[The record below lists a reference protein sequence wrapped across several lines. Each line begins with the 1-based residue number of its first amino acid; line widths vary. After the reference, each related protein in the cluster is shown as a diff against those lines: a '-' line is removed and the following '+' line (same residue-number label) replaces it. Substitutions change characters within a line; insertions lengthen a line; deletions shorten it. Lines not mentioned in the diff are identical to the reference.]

1 MARPRLTRTSVTR
14 LRNAET
20 NRKQSEEKVTF
31 RLVPQP
37 LDHGQAEERAGFG
50 LLEITVNGRLMTE
63 GFDEHTQGYATGPRV
78 SGYHFAEWLVWNWWR
93 LRWEPGPPG
102 KFDRDGVYR
111 WDSAHRTATIGEG
124 YVWPNV
130 VISSDGFRCALIA
143 EPSQEL
149 EAVPF
154 RYLGA
159 ARMEVIPAGDLEA
172 EIDRFARQVLEILD
186 NANVH
191 DTNLHRLWSD
201 LRTERTDPDS
211 ARFRRLEA
219 RLGFEPDEIDE
230 RTISSYLDDAKE
242 LGDNAVEELAAHA
255 AHLDRGANMASA
267 AALRQI
273 SIDRGFDAN
282 AAAAVR
288 LNDAVRLNF
297 ENREWTESPAW
308 QTGEDAARALRRQE
322 NLGTD
327 PVCNA
332 RLADLAGTTMSAIE
346 NNSVRSDELSFA
358 IAGDGSRSRLAL
370 RPKWETGRRFD
381 LARLIGDRLV
391 DGAEPL
397 LPATRAHSYRQKA
410 QRAFAAELLSPYDA
424 VDDMLDIDIS
434 EERQTE
440 VAEHFQISPL
450 AIRTL
455 LMNKGRISRDNA
467 PFVSDRLY

>member
-1 MARPRLTRTSVTR
+1 MAHKKQDTVTIRLDT
-14 LRNAET
+14 
-20 NRKQSEEKVTF
+20 
-31 RLVPQP
+31 QP

-50 LLEITVNGRLMTE
+50 LLEISVNGRLMTE
-63 GFDEHTQGYATGPRV
+63 GFDEHVQGYATGPRV

-102 KFDRDGVYR
+102 KPGADVFRR
-111 WDSAHRTATIGEG
+111 WDAAHRTATIGEG

-149 EAVPF
+149 AVPF

-172 EIDRFARQVLEILD
+172 EIDRFASHVLEILD

-191 DTNLHRLWSD
+191 DTNLHRLWND
-201 LRTERTDPDS
+201 LRTERADIDS
-211 ARFRRLEA
+211 TRFRRLEA
-219 RLGFEPDEIDE
+219 RLGFDPDEIDE
-230 RTISSYLDDAKE
+230 RTISSRLEDAKE
-242 LGDNAVEELAAHA
+242 LGDDAVEELAAHA
-255 AHLDRGANMASA
+255 AHLGREANLASA
-267 AALRQI
+267 SALRRI

-282 AAAAVR
+282 ADAAVR
-288 LNDAVRLNF
+288 LNAAVRLDF

-327 PVCNA
+327 PVGNA
-332 RLADLAGTTMSAIE
+332 RLADMAGTTMSAIE
-346 NNSVRSDELSFA
+346 NSSVCSDELSFV
-358 IAGDGSRSRLAL
+358 IAGDGNRSRLAL

-391 DGAEPL
+391 DGAERL

-440 VAEHFQISPL
+440 VAEHFQVSPL

-455 LMNKGRISRDNA
+455 LVNKGRISRENV

>member
-1 MARPRLTRTSVTR
+1 MARQ
-14 LRNAET
+14 
-20 NRKQSEEKVTF
+20 KQDTVTF
-31 RLVPQP
+31 RLDPQP

-63 GFDEHTQGYATGPRV
+63 GFDAHIQGYATGPRV

-102 KFDRDGVYR
+102 KLGPDVFRR
-111 WDSAHRTATIGEG
+111 WDSAHRTDTIGEG

-159 ARMEVIPAGDLEA
+159 ARMEVVPAGDLEA

-191 DTNLHRLWSD
+191 DTNLHRLWDD
-201 LRTERTDPDS
+201 LRMERTDPDS

-219 RLGFEPDEIDE
+219 RLGFDPDEIDE
-230 RTISSYLDDAKE
+230 RKISSYLDDAKE

-255 AHLDRGANMASA
+255 AHLDRGANVASA

-273 SIDRGFDAN
+273 SIDRGFDAKVD
-282 AAAAVR
+282 AAVR
-288 LNDAVRLNF
+288 LNC

-308 QTGEDAARALRRQE
+308 QTGEDAARAVRRQE

-346 NNSVRSDELSFA
+346 NSSMCSDELSFV
-358 IAGDGSRSRLAL
+358 IAGDGNRSRLAL

-391 DGAEPL
+391 DGAERL
-397 LPATRAHSYRQKA
+397 LPATRAYSYRQKA

-440 VAEHFQISPL
+440 VAEHFQVSPL

-455 LMNKGRISRDNA
+455 LVNKGRISRENA
-467 PFVSDRLY
+467 PFVSNRLY

>member
-1 MARPRLTRTSVTR
+1 MARQ
-14 LRNAET
+14 
-20 NRKQSEEKVTF
+20 KQNTVTF
-31 RLVPQP
+31 RLDPQP
-37 LDHGQAEERAGFG
+37 LDHGQVEERAGFG

-63 GFDEHTQGYATGPRV
+63 GFDEHDQGYATGPRV
-78 SGYHFAEWLVWNWWR
+78 SGYHFAEWLIWNWWR

-102 KFDRDGVYR
+102 KPGLDVFRR

-130 VISSDGFRCALIA
+130 VISSDGFRCALVA

-149 EAVPF
+149 KTVPF

-159 ARMEVIPAGDLEA
+159 ARMEVVPAGDLEA
-172 EIDRFARQVLEILD
+172 EIDRFSSHVLEMLD
-186 NANVH
+186 DANVH
-191 DTNLHRLWSD
+191 DTNLHRLWND
-201 LRTERTDPDS
+201 LNTERTDPDS
-211 ARFRRLEA
+211 SRFRRLEA
-219 RLGFEPDEIDE
+219 RLGFYPDEIDE
-230 RTISSYLDDAKE
+230 RIISSHLEDAKE

-255 AHLDRGANMASA
+255 AHLGRKANVASA
-267 AALRQI
+267 STLRRI

-282 AAAAVR
+282 ADAAVR
-288 LNDAVRLNF
+288 LNDAVRLDF

-327 PVCNA
+327 PVGNA
-332 RLADLAGTTMSAIE
+332 RLADMAGTTMSAIE
-346 NNSVRSDELSFA
+346 NSSVCSDELSFV
-358 IAGDGSRSRLAL
+358 IAGDGNRSRLAL

-391 DGAEPL
+391 DGVERL

-440 VAEHFQISPL
+440 VAEHFQVSPL

-455 LMNKGRISRDNA
+455 LVNKGRISRDNT

>member
-1 MARPRLTRTSVTR
+1 MARK
-14 LRNAET
+14 
-20 NRKQSEEKVTF
+20 KQDTVTF
-31 RLVPQP
+31 RLVSQP

-50 LLEITVNGRLMTE
+50 LLEISVNGRLMTE
-63 GFDEHTQGYATGPRV
+63 GFDEHAQGYATGPRV
-78 SGYHFAEWLVWNWWR
+78 SGYHFAEWLIWNWWR

-102 KFDRDGVYR
+102 KLGLDIVRR
-111 WDSAHRTATIGEG
+111 WDAAHRTATIGEG

-149 EAVPF
+149 RAVPF

-159 ARMEVIPAGDLEA
+159 AKMEVVPAGDLEA
-172 EIDRFARQVLEILD
+172 EIDRFARRVLEILD
-186 NANVH
+186 NANVR
-191 DTNLHRLWSD
+191 DTNLHRLWND
-201 LRTERTDPDS
+201 LRAERADPDRT
-211 ARFRRLEA
+211 RFRRLEA
-219 RLGFEPDEIDE
+219 RLGFDPDEIDE
-230 RTISSYLDDAKE
+230 WTISSHLDDAKE

-255 AHLDRGANMASA
+255 AHLGRGADVASA
-267 AALRQI
+267 SALRRI

-282 AAAAVR
+282 ADA
-288 LNDAVRLNF
+288 AVRLNF

-332 RLADLAGTTMSAIE
+332 RLADLAGTIVSAIE
-346 NNSVRSDELSFA
+346 NSSVCSDELSFV
-358 IAGDGSRSRLAL
+358 IACDGNRSRLAL

-391 DGAEPL
+391 AGVERL

-440 VAEHFQISPL
+440 VAEHFHVSPL

-455 LMNKGRISRDNA
+455 LVNKGRISRENA

>member
-1 MARPRLTRTSVTR
+1 MARQ
-14 LRNAET
+14 
-20 NRKQSEEKVTF
+20 KQDTVTF
-31 RLVPQP
+31 RLDPQP
-37 LDHGQAEERAGFG
+37 LDHGQEEERAGFG

-63 GFDEHTQGYATGPRV
+63 GFDEHVQGYATGPRV
-78 SGYHFAEWLVWNWWR
+78 SGSHFAEWLIWNWWR

-102 KFDRDGVYR
+102 PPGKHGRDVLRR

-130 VISSDGFRCALIA
+130 VISSDGFRCAVIA

-149 EAVPF
+149 KAVPF

-159 ARMEVIPAGDLEA
+159 ARMEVVPAGDLEA
-172 EIDRFARQVLEILD
+172 EIDRFARQVLGILD

-191 DTNLHRLWSD
+191 DTNLHRLWND

-211 ARFRRLEA
+211 TRFRRLEA
-219 RLGFEPDEIDE
+219 RLGFDPDEIDE

-242 LGDNAVEELAAHA
+242 IGDNAVEELAAHA
-255 AHLDRGANMASA
+255 AHLDRGANVASA

-282 AAAAVR
+282 AGAAVR
-288 LNDAVRLNF
+288 LNDTVRLNF
-297 ENREWTESPAW
+297 ENREWAENPAW

-346 NNSVRSDELSFA
+346 NISVCSDELSFV
-358 IAGDGSRSRLAL
+358 IAGDGNRSRLAL

-391 DGAEPL
+391 DGVERL

-424 VDDMLDIDIS
+424 VDEMLDIDIS

-440 VAEHFQISPL
+440 VAEHFQVSPL

-455 LMNKGRISRDNA
+455 LVNKGRISREIA

>member
-455 LMNKGRISRDNA
+455 LVNKGRISRDNA

>member
-1 MARPRLTRTSVTR
+1 MARQ
-14 LRNAET
+14 
-20 NRKQSEEKVTF
+20 KQDTVTF
-31 RLVPQP
+31 RLDPQP
-37 LDHGQAEERAGFG
+37 LDHGQEEERAGFG

-63 GFDEHTQGYATGPRV
+63 GFDEHAQGYATGPRV
-78 SGYHFAEWLVWNWWR
+78 SGYHFAEWLIWNWWR

-102 KFDRDGVYR
+102 KLGRDVFHR

-149 EAVPF
+149 KAVPF

-159 ARMEVIPAGDLEA
+159 ARMEVVPAGDLEA
-172 EIDRFARQVLEILD
+172 EIDRFARQVLGILD

-191 DTNLHRLWSD
+191 DTNLHRLWND

-211 ARFRRLEA
+211 TRFRRLEA
-219 RLGFEPDEIDE
+219 RLGFDPDEIDE

-242 LGDNAVEELAAHA
+242 IGDNAVEELAAHA
-255 AHLDRGANMASA
+255 AHLDRGANVASA

-282 AAAAVR
+282 ADA
-288 LNDAVRLNF
+288 AVRLNF
-297 ENREWTESPAW
+297 ESREWADNPAW
-308 QTGEDAARALRRQE
+308 QTGEDAARAIRRQE

-346 NNSVRSDELSFA
+346 NISVCSDELSFV
-358 IAGDGSRSRLAL
+358 IAGDGNRSRLAL

-391 DGAEPL
+391 DGVERL

-440 VAEHFQISPL
+440 VAEHFQVSPL

-455 LMNKGRISRDNA
+455 LVNKGRISRENA
-467 PFVSDRLY
+467 PFASDRLY